1 MPMLIN
7 LFSFILTLLFF
18 NAGKTLPP
26 VNGSLSA
33 LAEDIAAEPSFKYGL
48 WSVYVLD
55 AESGE
60 VLLNLNSEKT
70 LAPASNLKLLTSAA
84 ALEFLGEDKRFQ
96 TTLGYQGTISGD
108 GRLQGDLI
116 IRGEGDPTLGSEEM
130 PGVLALEPLL
140 DDLVSKVREKGIRS
154 VSGHLIADDSYLDYM
169 PLPGEWYW
177 TDIGN
182 YYAAGTSGL
191 CINENLYHLYFK
203 PANSIGDTAR
213 VLRTEPPVPGLK
225 FINHMKTGPAGSGDN
240 GFIYAA
246 PWQYD
251 HQLEGTIPAGVNEF
265 SIKGSLPD
273 PAKFAAQW
281 LARRLGESDI
291 PVSGPPVTVRE
302 NGPLTGRETVF
313 YTISSPPLSEIVYR
327 LNKKSINL
335 YADQLLKILG
345 KEISHE
351 GSFEAGAKLIT
362 DWLEEN
368 NIYSEGVFLYDGS
381 GLSRADAVSTRLF
394 AEFLAYVS
402 RQPYFDTFYRSLGIA
417 GDMDDISY
425 MKNMGRGTRAEKNVR
440 AKTGSITRVRAHS
453 GYVHTRSQRLLCFS
467 MIANNYNGTRGA
479 VDRLHEKMMV
489 ALANLK

>member
-1 MPMLIN
+1 MLIK
-7 LFSFILTLLFF
+7 LFSIFLALLFF
-18 NAGKTLPP
+18 KAGATLPALKK
-26 VNGSLSA
+26 SLSG
-33 LAEDIAAEPSFKYGL
+33 LAEDIAAESSFKYGQ

-55 AESGE
+55 ASSGE
-60 VLLNLNSEKT
+60 VLLDLNGEKT

-84 ALEFLGEDKRFQ
+84 ALEFLGEEKRFQ
-96 TTLGYQGTISGD
+96 TSLGYQGTISRE
-108 GRLQGDLI
+108 GRLEGDLI

-130 PGVLALEPLL
+130 PGVLTLDSLL
-140 DDLVSKVREKGIRS
+140 DELVSKVKEQGIKRI
-154 VSGHLIADDSYLDYM
+154 SGNMIADDSYLDYM

-182 YYAAGTSGL
+182 YYAACTSGL

-203 PANSIGDTAR
+203 PAGRIGDTAR
-213 VLRTEPPVPGLK
+213 VLRTEPEVPGLK

-240 GFIYAA
+240 GFIYSA

-273 PAKFAAQW
+273 PAKFAAQ
-281 LARRLGESDI
+281 LMARRLEESGI
-291 PVSGPPVTVRE
+291 PVSGHALTVRE
-302 NGPLTGRETVF
+302 TGPLSGRETFF

-345 KEISHE
+345 REMSGE
-351 GSFEAGAKLIT
+351 GSFEAGTKLISG
-362 DWLEEN
+362 WLEEKG
-368 NIYSEGVFLYDGS
+368 IYSEGVYLYDGS
-381 GLSRADAVSTRLF
+381 GLSRADAVPTRLF

-402 RQPYFDTFYRSLGIA
+402 KQPYFGTFYRSLGIA
-417 GDMDDISY
+417 GDSDDISY

-440 AKTGSITRVRAHS
+440 AKTGSITRVRAHA
-453 GYVHTRSQRLLCFS
+453 GYVYTRSQKLLCFS
-467 MIANNYNGTRGA
+467 MIANNYNGTRRA

-489 ALANLK
+489 ALANLP